1 MAHTRTHTALF
12 TLPITHSLGH
22 VLTQLE
28 DLGADGTLPP
38 VAENLRRALSAF
50 LGDYAPAP
58 HDPTV
63 WDPPLHLRPPEPLDD
78 PREVCP

>member
-1 MAHTRTHTALF
+1 MPSERTHTALF

-28 DLGADGTLPP
+28 DLGAADPLPP

-50 LGDYAPAP
+50 LGDYAPGP
-58 HDPTV
+58 EDSTV
-63 WDPPLHLRPPEPLDD
+63 WGPPLHLRTPQPLG
-78 PREVCP
+78 EVCP